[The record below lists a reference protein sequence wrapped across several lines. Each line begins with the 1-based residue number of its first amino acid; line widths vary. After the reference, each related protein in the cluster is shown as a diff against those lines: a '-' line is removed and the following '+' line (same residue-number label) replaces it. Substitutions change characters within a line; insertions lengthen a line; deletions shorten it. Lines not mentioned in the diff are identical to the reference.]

1 MLRHFKLSAL
11 KVILLASPGFTA
23 AALLDYIMTRPIPE
37 GQENIVKYK
46 SKFLVV
52 HCSSG
57 HLHSLNEALKSEEVK
72 AKLADTMF
80 AKESRAVDDFYKMMG
95 IDELRAYYGPD
106 HVIRAVEAG
115 AVGRLLISD
124 ALFRCFLFFPG

>member
-1 MLRHFKLSAL
+1 MAQATL
-11 KVILLASPGFTA
+11 
-23 AALLDYIMTRPIPE
+23 E
-37 GQENIVKYK
+37 GRANIVKSK

-57 HLHSLNEALKSEEVK
+57 HLHSLNEVLKSEEVK
-72 AKLADTMF
+72 AKLADTKF

-115 AVGRLLISD
+115 AVGTLLISD
-124 ALFRCFLFFPG
+124 ALFRCVLLFTG